1 MTLQRIA
8 AIVFHKVM
16 HELSRAEFA
25 LGNLEAASTFNDEL
39 LLCISSASGIV
50 ESCIMTIA
58 CNENKTEGFH
68 SRA

>member
-8 AIVFHKVM
+8 AIIFHKVM

-25 LGNLEAASTFNDEL
+25 LRNLEAASTFNGEL

-50 ESCIMTIA
+50 KSCVAAIA
-58 CNENKTEGFH
+58 CKEKKIEELR